1 MEVPKQ
7 VDVLSEKDLWNY
19 IVNRYV
25 YIYIFIYISVK
36 VTYKIN
42 LITFSFKKNSKR
54 DIDSPCM
61 MLFFLN

>member
-25 YIYIFIYISVK
+25 YIYIDISVK

-61 MLFFLN
+61 MLFF